1 MKVVSDIPSYVKCR
15 EVCEAS
21 LSASRCF
28 KFGQNVKEVNEEE
41 LFAQGHRAC
50 AGCGCALAI
59 RLALKASGRDVIATQ
74 ATGCMEVISSP
85 YPETAWEIPWIHVA
99 FENSAAVASGV
110 EAALKA
116 LGKKDKT
123 KVIAFAGDGG
133 TVDIGFQALS
143 GALERGHDFLYI
155 CYDNEAYMNTG
166 IQRSGSTPY
175 GASTT
180 TSPPGKVSY
189 GNKTFKKDMP
199 SIVAA
204 HGIPYV
210 ATASA
215 AFPLDY
221 MEKVKKALSVE
232 GPAYIQVHASCT
244 PGWGIPNEK
253 SIEVL
258 RKAVDSGMW
267 VLYEIEE
274 GDAKVTY
281 KPSKKVP
288 VRDYLKMQKRFKHL
302 TDEHIAEIQ
311 AHIDKRWNKIFRK
324 SITHN

>member
-1 MKVVSDIPSYVKCR
+1 MKVVADVPSYVKCR
-15 EVCEAS
+15 HVCEAS
-21 LSASRCF
+21 LSANRCF
-28 KFGQNVKEVNEEE
+28 KFRQMVKEVSNEE
-41 LFAQGHRAC
+41 LFASGHRAC
-50 AGCGCALAI
+50 AGCACALAI
-59 RLALKASGRDVIATQ
+59 RLALKAAGRNVIVAQ
-74 ATGCMEVISSP
+74 ATGCMEVVSSP
-85 YPETAWEIPWIHVA
+85 YPETAWRVPWIHVG
-99 FENSAAVASGV
+99 FENAAAVASGI

-116 LGKKDKT
+116 LGKKDT
-123 KVIAFAGDGG
+123 KVIAFGGDGG

-143 GALERGHDFLYI
+143 GALERGHDFVYI

-175 GASTT
+175 GANTT
-180 TSPPGKVSY
+180 TSPPGSKSF

-199 SIVAA
+199 RIVAA

-210 ATASA
+210 ATASV

-221 MEKVKKALSVE
+221 MEKVKRALEVE

-267 VLYEIEE
+267 ILYEIYKGE
-274 GDAKVTY
+274 ARITY
-281 KPSKKVP
+281 KPAKRIP
-288 VRDYLKMQKRFKHL
+288 VEEYLKMQKRFRHL
-302 TDEHIAEIQ
+302 TQEQIAEIQ
-311 AHIDKRWNKIFRK
+311 RYVDERWKEVFG
-324 SITHN
+324 